1 VTDAVRWALSA
12 GEALEVVGTGSKRAF
27 GRPVAAPH
35 RLDLSALSGIVSY
48 EPEELVLTAR
58 AGARMQE
65 IEALLAERRQC
76 LAFEP
81 PDLGPLLGAS
91 GASDGGEHE
100 RGRDGASA
108 AAAGGTLGGVISTG
122 YSGPRRFKAGAVR
135 DHVLGIAAV
144 SGRGEAFVGGGKVVK
159 NVTGY
164 DMPKLLTGAFG
175 TLAVLTEITVKVLPA
190 PEDTR
195 TLLIEGLATPEAVQL
210 MTRVLQSPLDVTG
223 ASHVPA
229 GVRAP
234 GKSLEASVTALR
246 LEGFRP
252 SVEFRLTQLRALV
265 ASAGPVAILEPD
277 ESKAFWQAVRDV
289 QPFVPPGEGDRASVW
304 RISAPP
310 AQGAAVLERI
320 EQSIP
325 GARAF
330 LDWGGGLIWL
340 RVPNDAGVD
349 PQAVAARV
357 REALVA
363 SGGHATLVRAPESV
377 RAVVDVFQPPAAAV
391 AELSRRVKLQ
401 FDPSRVLNPGRLY
414 TGV

>member
-1 VTDAVRWALSA
+1 MCWALSA
-12 GEALEVVGTGSKRAF
+12 GEPLEVVGAGSKRAL
-27 GRPVAAPH
+27 GRPVAASH

-58 AGARMQE
+58 AGTRIQE
-65 IEALLAERRQC
+65 IEALLAQRHQC

-81 PDLGPLLGAS
+81 PDLGPLLAAS
-91 GASDGGEHE
+91 GVSDAGERE
-100 RGRDGASA
+100 RGRDVASA
-108 AAAGGTLGGVISTG
+108 AVAGGTLGGIVSTG

-164 DMPKLLTGAFG
+164 DMPKLLAGAFG

-195 TLLIEGLATPEAVQL
+195 TVLVEGLAPREAVHL

-234 GKSLEASVTALR
+234 GKSLDASITALR

-252 SVEFRLTQLRALV
+252 SVEFRLTQLRTLV
-265 ASAGPVAILEPD
+265 ASSGPVVVLERD
-277 ESKAFWQAVRDV
+277 ESKVFWQAVRDV
-289 QPFVPPGEGDRASVW
+289 QPFVPPEEGDRASVW

-320 EQSIP
+320 QESIP
-325 GARAF
+325 ETRAF

-340 RVPNDAGVD
+340 RVPNATGVV
-349 PQAVAARV
+349 PQTIAARI
-357 REALVA
+357 RDALVA
-363 SGGHATLVRAPESV
+363 SGGHATLMRAPESV
-377 RAVVDVFQPPAAAV
+377 RAVVDVFQPPAAGV

-414 TGV
+414 AGV